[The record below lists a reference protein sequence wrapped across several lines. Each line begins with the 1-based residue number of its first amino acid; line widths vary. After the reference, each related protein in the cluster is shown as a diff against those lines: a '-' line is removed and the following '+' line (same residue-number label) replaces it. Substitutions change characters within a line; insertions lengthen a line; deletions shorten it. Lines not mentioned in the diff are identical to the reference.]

1 MVEQT
6 ISHYRVVEK
15 LGGGGMGVVYKAED
29 TDLGRFVALK
39 FLPGDAANDRHA
51 LERFHREARA
61 TSALNHPNIC
71 TIYEIGRH
79 SDQSFIAMEYLDG
92 MTVKHRIGGKPLEIE
107 MALSLAIEIADALDA
122 AHSAGIVHR
131 DIKPANIFVTKRG
144 HAKVLDFGLA
154 KVLPILSNLGD
165 AGATAAS
172 TVTVEEHLTSP
183 GTAVGTIAYMS
194 PEQVRAK
201 ELDARTDL
209 FSFGS
214 VLYEMTTGTLPFR
227 GESTGLVFESILNR
241 TPVPAVRLNPDVP
254 TKLEEIINK
263 ALEKDRNLRYQ
274 SAAEMR
280 SDLQRLKRD
289 LEPRQVM
296 TANSDASPVSAPP
309 PVHNVPSAV
318 NRTSESVSSRT
329 LEMAHVL
336 FTDIVAYS
344 RLPMDQQQEALL
356 HLQEA
361 VRATQEFARA
371 EASDELIR
379 LPTGD
384 GMALVF
390 FGDAEAPVRCA
401 LELSRALRQ
410 QPRIQLRMGIHTG
423 PVYRVADINA
433 NRNVAG
439 GGINIAQR
447 VMDCGDAGHILVSK
461 AVADVLAQVS
471 TWNRTLHDLGEAE
484 VKHGVRVHLFNLYT
498 AEAGSSQLPQ
508 KLRTAAKRK
517 VLHNSEIA
525 LALAVLLIAGFLAWY
540 FLMHHRVRKYSVA
553 PIKGRRSIAVLG
565 FRNLS
570 GKPDQAWL
578 STALSEMLTTEL
590 AAGES
595 LRTIPGEN
603 VARMKIDAALPETDS
618 LAPDTLAWI
627 HQSLGSDL
635 LVLGSYLD
643 LDGQIRLDLRLQD
656 ASAGETIAAISET
669 GTENQL
675 LELVSQAGSALRTKC
690 GLEGVTP
697 AQAKEVRA
705 SSPSNPEATRLY
717 AEGLAELR
725 VFAALR
731 ARELLEGAVARDP
744 SFALGHSALSEA
756 WSALGYDSKAL
767 QEARLAFEHSAS
779 LSRKEQLLIE
789 GRYREANKEWNT
801 AVEVYRR
808 LFNPFPTAHDDRT
821 ASDDSFPDDLDNG
834 LRLVDVQVSA
844 NKSQDALNTLQSLRR
859 LPPPLRDDPRIDLA
873 EARVAVSVSD
883 FKRARAAAVAA
894 AQKAQQQGA
903 RYLAARAALQ
913 QCWVLRNLG
922 EMEEAKTAGTRAKNF
937 LASIGDFR
945 GEARGITCIADV
957 LVDQG
962 NYSLAKP
969 MLERALDLAR
979 RVGAKKD
986 IAGASINLANV
997 LAYQQDVSGSTKQYR
1012 NALAVALDIGDKSDA
1027 LLAENNIA
1035 ANLMMQ
1041 ADLEG
1046 AKTML
1051 QASLNTGGEIG
1062 NRAGVVQALE
1072 NLGTLDYYQGNLIE
1086 AKQNLAAAVTQS
1098 RELGLKSETVSIL
1111 AAMGDLRLAQGD
1123 LAAAETSYRESLTI
1137 SDQLG
1142 EKGSVAVAK
1151 RSLANLALENNQT
1164 SVAETLAREAVQ
1176 EFQSEKD
1183 ADNET
1188 AARDILG
1195 QALMAQGKL
1204 KQAQMEI
1211 DTAHKLSS
1219 PNLLTTLGL
1228 GITTA
1233 RLQARTGK
1241 RREALQGLKTILR
1254 HTQEMGLRTLEFE
1267 ARLASI
1273 EIDLLTGDSA
1283 STCAEL
1289 STLQKEATRLGFQHI
1304 AEKAVQ
1310 MGKSGSLSASNCGA
1324 QANP

>member
-1 MVEQT
+1 MIGQT
-6 ISHYRVVEK
+6 ISHYRIVEK
-15 LGGGGMGVVYKAED
+15 LGSGGMGVLYKAED
-29 TDLGRFVALK
+29 IELGRFVALK
-39 FLPGDAANDRHA
+39 FLAENVAQGPHA
-51 LERFHREARA
+51 LERFRREARA
-61 TSALNHPNIC
+61 ASALNHPNIC
-71 TIYEIGRH
+71 TIHEIG
-79 SDQSFIAMEYLDG
+79 SQSGQPFIVMEFLDG
-92 MTVKHRIGGKPLEIE
+92 LTLKHRIAGKPLDVETV
-107 MALSLAIEIADALDA
+107 LLLGIEIADALDS
-122 AHSAGIVHR
+122 AHAAGIVHR
-131 DIKPANIFVTKRG
+131 DIKPANIFVTTRG
-144 HAKVLDFGLA
+144 QAKILDFGLA
-154 KVLPILSNLGD
+154 KVQAVNPEGTTQVTS
-165 AGATAAS
+165 AGS
-172 TVTVEEHLTSP
+172 VM
-183 GTAVGTIAYMS
+183 GTASYMS
-194 PEQVRAK
+194 PEQVRGK
-201 ELDARTDL
+201 ELDERSDL
-209 FSFGS
+209 FSFGV
-214 VLYEMTTGTLPFR
+214 VLYEMATGSLPFP
-227 GESTGLVFESILNR
+227 GDTPGSVSDGILNR
-241 TPVPAVRLNPDVP
+241 APVPPLRLNPELP
-254 TKLEEIINK
+254 PKLEDLITK
-263 ALEKDRNLRYQ
+263 ALEKNRELRYQ
-274 SAAEMR
+274 HASDIR
-280 SDLQRLKRD
+280 TDLQRLKRD
-289 LEPRQVM
+289 TESGTSGSIRVASQ
-296 TANSDASPVSAPP
+296 TAT
-309 PVHNVPSAV
+309 PSH
-318 NRTSESVSSRT
+318 SGSSHS

-371 EASDELIR
+371 EASDQLIR

-471 TWNRTLHDLGEAE
+471 TWNGTLHDLGEAE
-484 VKHGVRVHLFNLYT
+484 VKHGVRVHLFNLCT
-498 AEAGSSQLPQ
+498 AEAGNSQPPQ

-517 VLHNSEIA
+517 VLRNSEIA
-525 LALAVLLIAGFLAWY
+525 LALAALLIAGFLAWY
-540 FLMHHRVRKYSVA
+540 FLMHHGVRKYSVA

-570 GKPDQAWL
+570 GKPDLAWL

-603 VARMKIDAALPETDS
+603 VVRMKIDVALPETDS

-627 HQSLGSDL
+627 HQNLGSDL

-656 ASAGETIAAISET
+656 AGAGETIAAISET

-675 LELVSQAGSALRTKC
+675 LQLVSQAGSALRTKC
-690 GLEGVTP
+690 GLEGVTS

-962 NYSLAKP
+962 NYALAKP

-1072 NLGTLDYYQGNLIE
+1072 NLGTLDYYQGNLFE

-1111 AAMGDLRLAQGD
+1111 AAMGDLMLAQGD

-1151 RSLANLALENNQT
+1151 RSLANLALENNQA
-1164 SVAETLAREAVQ
+1164 SVAETLARAAVQ

-1204 KQAQMEI
+1204 KQAQIEI
-1211 DTAHKLSS
+1211 DTAHKLAS

-1241 RREALQGLKTILR
+1241 PREALQGLKTILR
-1254 HTQEMGLRTLEFE
+1254 HAQQMGLRTLEFE
-1267 ARLASI
+1267 ARLARI
-1273 EIDLLTGDSA
+1273 EIDPLTGDSA
-1283 STCAEL
+1283 STCTEL